1 MADEQKKTNGMAV
14 ASLVCGILSLVL
26 ICFGMFAW
34 IGLVLG
40 ILAIVFGVLGN
51 KKEKDG
57 KATAGLVMGII
68 GAAICA
74 IVFIS
79 CTICAYNVKK
89 AGEKI
94 VNSKEWNEVFDS
106 IKDKSDKKK
115 DSEKEESYDELSE
128 ALDKAADEI
137 VDSIDV
143 DGLEQG
149 LTDAAQALTDGLTD
163 AAKEVHKET
172 AKGLK
177 GMFQALSEID
187 WGLEEDEDA
196 EGDAENKE

>member
-26 ICFGMFAW
+26 VCFGMFAW

-74 IVFIS
+74 IVFVS
-79 CTICAYNVKK
+79 CAICTYNVKK

-94 VNSKEWNEVFDS
+94 VTSKEWNEIFDS
-106 IKDKSDKKK
+106 SKKKSEDKSESKKN
-115 DSEKEESYDELSE
+115 DSTDELSE

-143 DGLEQG
+143 DGIEQG
-149 LTDAAQALTDGLTD
+149 LNDAAQAFADGLTD
-163 AAKEVHKET
+163 AAKEVQKGT

-177 GMFQALSEID
+177 GMFQALGELD
-187 WGLEEDEDA
+187 WGLDEDEDA
-196 EGDAENKE
+196 DTDGEE

>member
-1 MADEQKKTNGMAV
+1 MADEQNNGGKKTNGMAV
-14 ASLVCGILSLVL
+14 ASLVCGILSLVSIL
-26 ICFGMFAW
+26 FNMFAW

-40 ILAIVFGVLGN
+40 VLAIVFGVVAN
-51 KKEKDG
+51 KNGKDG
-57 KATAGLVMGII
+57 KATAGLVMGIV
-68 GAAICA
+68 GAAVCT

-79 CTICAYNVKK
+79 CAVCFYNVGKTSQ
-89 AGEKI
+89 KI

-143 DGLEQG
+143 EGLEQG

-177 GMFQALSEID
+177 DMFKALGELD
-187 WGLEEDEDA
+187 WGLEENDDA
-196 EGDAENKE
+196 EEE

>member
-34 IGLVLG
+34 IGLILG
-40 ILAIVFGVLGN
+40 ILAIVFGVVAN
-51 KKEKDG
+51 KKGKDG
-57 KATAGLVMGII
+57 KATAGLVMGIV
-68 GAAICA
+68 GAAIST

-79 CTICAYNVKK
+79 CAICAYNVNKVSK
-89 AGEKI
+89 EV

-115 DSEKEESYDELSE
+115 DSKKEESTDELSE

-177 GMFQALSEID
+177 GMFQALGEID
-187 WGLEEDEDA
+187 WGLDEDEGA
-196 EGDAENKE
+196 EEEESN